1 MPCITRLDWTESVFC
16 EQYGKSDNGMCARP
30 KQIVIKKP
38 SLLVKK
44 KEKQRAPEWGAPPLP
59 SRHGPPLGAHPSST
73 YCDQCG
79 GRRILQGSPQFFDF
93 HCAYCGQVNQS
104 RGYVS
109 GTEIQCVACRNGIL
123 IPPPPL
129 RPVPAHLG
137 GSAMTSQRLKFYCVF
152 CGQKLSATLNMVGQ
166 PTVCPACNRGLTIP
180 QPPPAHDTAISNHL

>member
-1 MPCITRLDWTESVFC
+1 
-16 EQYGKSDNGMCARP
+16 MCAQP

-38 SLLVKK
+38 TLLMKK
-44 KEKQRAPEWGAPPLP
+44 KEKEKPMPAGTPPATGAPNDRA
-59 SRHGPPLGAHPSST
+59 SAT

-93 HCAYCGQVNQS
+93 HCTYCGQVNQS

-109 GTEIQCVACRNGIL
+109 GTELQCVACGNGIL
-123 IPPPPL
+123 IPPPPT

-137 GSAMTSQRLKFYCVF
+137 GAAMTNQRLKFFCVF

-166 PTVCPACNRGLTIP
+166 PTVCPSCNRGLTIP
-180 QPPPAHDTAISNHL
+180 KPPNSV